1 MNKKIIALLVAILI
15 VAIIAGIIFAVYHQ
29 EENKTQNNNLG
40 GTTTNNENVSVEVVD
55 DLVLI
60 NGGTFQ
66 MGSPESEMQRETD
79 ETQHEVTVSDFYIG
93 EYEVT

>member
-15 VAIIAGIIFAVYHQ
+15 VAIITGIIFAVYHQ
-29 EENKTQNNNLG
+29 EENKTQNNNLE
-40 GTTTNNENVSVEVVD
+40 GTTTNNENVSVEVAD

-66 MGSPESEMQRETD
+66 MGSPESERRNRHEW
-79 ETQHEVTVSDFYIG
+79 TQ
-93 EYEVT
+93 